1 MCCLDLVSFSLL
13 KNINTVWKVTSRV
26 SRVDCH
32 LCLEKVLEDL
42 QSQWLSI
49 NTGTEDRPAT
59 RMHPPAGASL
69 SSFFRLTRKVRS
81 GVEPAWNRPWGH
93 KESDT
98 EQPNKQIRIHFPC
111 IARSESQ
118 PLRKLPRVRIWSHS
132 TSEELTSLTSMPS
145 TASHLCKGGGFLELG
160 WAVPW
165 MTWSLDKGREG
176 KQSWWC
182 CHLQKSL

>member
-98 EQPNKQIRIHFPC
+98 EQPNKQESIFQSSRGLYYILMWDY
-111 IARSESQ
+111 ALLSEHKKQNSAWSIFYTSF
-118 PLRKLPRVRIWSHS
+118 RKPYTVL
-132 TSEELTSLTSMPS
+132 L
-145 TASHLCKGGGFLELG
+145 LG
-160 WAVPW
+160 NI
-165 MTWSLDKGREG
+165 
-176 KQSWWC
+176 
-182 CHLQKSL
+182 